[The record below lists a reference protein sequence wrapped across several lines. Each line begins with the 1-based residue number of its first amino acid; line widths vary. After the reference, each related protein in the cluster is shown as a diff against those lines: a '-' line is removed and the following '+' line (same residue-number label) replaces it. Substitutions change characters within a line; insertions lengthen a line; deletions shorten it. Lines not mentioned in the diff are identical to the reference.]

1 MHIRVSLFLSL
12 YTQIINIFVWC
23 ERESVKWNVRASKRS
38 EQATASNSFHQ
49 YRSASRFLIGCI
61 LSVFFVRY
69 TNRPKYGWLVFMSVC
84 SYLFRSRQ
92 ASDISGIDVT
102 ILPTFFFFFFLFH
115 YGLTVLCVGTG
126 TLFCMFVCQWCDYDT
141 KQKEKNKKKKIQNV

>member
-1 MHIRVSLFLSL
+1 M
-12 YTQIINIFVWC
+12 
-23 ERESVKWNVRASKRS
+23 RASKRF
-38 EQATASNSFHQ
+38 EQTTASNSFHQ

-69 TNRPKYGWLVFMSVC
+69 TNRPKYGWLVFFVC
-84 SYLFRSRQ
+84 MCAYLFRSRQ
-92 ASDISGIDVT
+92 ASDISCIDVT
-102 ILPTFFFFFFLFH
+102 ISPTFFFFFFFFH

-141 KQKEKNKKKKIQNV
+141 KQREIKKKKTKIQNVCLVELDILL